1 MGDSPRIGRLDDWFN
16 HEERL
21 VYAGGSTENPAWGQ
35 RMATANISLN
45 GLHCKKDA
53 LRASKKSA
61 LHSRYLVQSSG

>member
-35 RMATANISLN
+35 RMSTANI
-45 GLHCKKDA
+45 
-53 LRASKKSA
+53 R
-61 LHSRYLVQSSG
+61 